1 MAQNSSSAI
10 KKEETDDLYRNH
22 VMLMQAEEASGSA
35 TVVGTIVPV
44 LAMAGTLGPALTPMF
59 SYLATC
65 PSPPNSSGTDLMYY
79 LFRMILPPPWIP

>member
-1 MAQNSSSAI
+1 MAQNSSSGI

-44 LAMAGTLGPALTPMF
+44 LATA
-59 SYLATC
+59 
-65 PSPPNSSGTDLMYY
+65 
-79 LFRMILPPPWIP
+79 